1 MARGQ
6 ANGGVA
12 RRRVILAAFSL
23 AREYAKEPEAGRNLP
38 EPCRRPHTAR
48 RVRNV
53 AGRGGGRGGARSAG
67 SAKTTCR
74 LMQTYETRQAVVYG
88 LSVE

>member
-23 AREYAKEPEAGRNLP
+23 AREYAKEPEAGRN
-38 EPCRRPHTAR
+38 
-48 RVRNV
+48 
-53 AGRGGGRGGARSAG
+53 
-67 SAKTTCR
+67 
-74 LMQTYETRQAVVYG
+74 
-88 LSVE
+88 